1 MLPLGG
7 LDRRVPRL
15 PGSPCEPD
23 AAALLPLCNLG
34 YARGAC
40 PLFPGADGPDAVRF
54 TISQESGSVVRLYY
68 VLERDHHPFPHGPL
82 EFAGARAFTD
92 PPADERLRARPG
104 PTSRATCAGKRKP
117 LCVDAHQER
126 QDMEGKPVRESI
138 SEYSELAL
146 PNDAN
151 GLGNVLGGKVM
162 HLVDL
167 AAAMAAIRHARR
179 PVVTAS
185 VDSLHFLH
193 PVHIGQLIVLRSSVN
208 RVFRT
213 SMEVGVKVETE
224 TLMTGEK
231 LHTCSAYLT
240 FVALD
245 ENGKATAIP
254 PVIPETERNCGDI
267 AKPENAGIPSGAC
280 GTG

>member
-1 MLPLGG
+1 
-7 LDRRVPRL
+7 
-15 PGSPCEPD
+15 
-23 AAALLPLCNLG
+23 
-34 YARGAC
+34 
-40 PLFPGADGPDAVRF
+40 
-54 TISQESGSVVRLYY
+54 
-68 VLERDHHPFPHGPL
+68 
-82 EFAGARAFTD
+82 
-92 PPADERLRARPG
+92 
-104 PTSRATCAGKRKP
+104 
-117 LCVDAHQER
+117 
-126 QDMEGKPVRESI
+126 MEGKTVRESI

-167 AAAMAAIRHARR
+167 AAAMAAMRHARR

-193 PVHIGQLIVLRSSVN
+193 PVRIGQLIVLRSSVN

-213 SMEVGVKVETE
+213 SMEVGVHVETE

-240 FVALD
+240 FVALNVD
-245 ENGKATAIP
+245 GKAAAIS
-254 PVIPETERNCGDI
+254 PVIPETETELRRYREAGERREYRLAMRNRL
-267 AKPENAGIPSGAC
+267 KR
-280 GTG
+280 